1 MAGWSVLTWPPAMD
15 SAPVSSETE
24 RTSTFSEARNS
35 RVPSVAKTSTPRLS
49 RLRANGAMPSRLA
62 TESRAR
68 TRHTSRLSERP
79 GYSKPHL
86 PAAYGG
92 LRVERQRRR
101 PAVPDGPEYTV
112 RAWHTPLD
120 SAAGHQARPT
130 SAALTSSPL
139 LPLSWIAVHRRT
151 GANDRCSRQFRVAPM
166 GGVQPHEFL
175 ADLRRHVGA
184 GSRPAGPFDRSVQLP
199 GPAFA
204 QLLGLPR
211 PERVAPVDLDRRL
224 RRDRDVR
231 PLPVRLHLR
240 PALHGR
246 RRGAL
251 HLGAF
256 HPFPAPDRC
265 LRTAPRPPALLPA
278 DPRLSSRDHDP
289 CQGSA
294 EEQAR
299 PPLAAT
305 GASRL
310 APRRKLA
317 PTMDIRRFGI
327 GHRPQEGP
335 AGTHGVSGQPIHG
348 DDRGAI
354 EELAFRPHGAIAPH
368 ENPNLAYFVVI
379 EGGGFVQVGEEVVR
393 VARSEERRVGEE

>member
-151 GANDRCSRQFRVAPM
+151 GAHDRRSRQFRVAPM

-175 ADLRRHVGA
+175 ADLRRYVGA
-184 GSRPAGPFDRSVQLP
+184 GSRPAGRLDRPVQLP
-199 GPAFA
+199 GPAIA
-204 QLLGLPR
+204 QLRRLPR
-211 PERVAPVDLDRRL
+211 SQRMAPWTSIGV
-224 RRDRDVR
+224 
-231 PLPVRLHLR
+231 
-240 PALHGR
+240 
-246 RRGAL
+246 
-251 HLGAF
+251 
-256 HPFPAPDRC
+256 
-265 LRTAPRPPALLPA
+265 
-278 DPRLSSRDHDP
+278 
-289 CQGSA
+289 
-294 EEQAR
+294 
-299 PPLAAT
+299 
-305 GASRL
+305 
-310 APRRKLA
+310 
-317 PTMDIRRFGI
+317 FGI
-327 GHRPQEGP
+327 
-335 AGTHGVSGQPIHG
+335 
-348 DDRGAI
+348 
-354 EELAFRPHGAIAPH
+354 IAMCG
-368 ENPNLAYFVVI
+368 LF
-379 EGGGFVQVGEEVVR
+379 
-393 VARSEERRVGEE
+393 